1 MKTIVVIEDEQALL
15 KNIVRILSA
24 EGYNSIGAEN
34 GEVGIKLARDR
45 RPDLILCDI
54 MMPVMD
60 GYTVLAQL
68 QSTPHTALIPF
79 IFLTAKTE
87 RADIRQGIEL
97 GADDYL
103 TKPFDADELMGAIN
117 ARFRKDELQNE
128 RIQQLNEELARLRQV
143 LEAKDGLF
151 DNLSQELRRPM
162 SNINI
167 ALKMLSEQGTS
178 ESRERYIQILK
189 EEFIRELNLLDRVS
203 EMKKLLTP
211 ENVSLLRQFNMLTQ

>member
-34 GEVGIKLARDR
+34 GEAGIQLIRSHH
-45 RPDLILCDI
+45 PDLVLCDI
-54 MMPVMD
+54 MMPGMN
-60 GYTVLAQL
+60 GYAVLADL
-68 QSTPHTALIPF
+68 QSTPKTVLIPF

-87 RADIRQGIEL
+87 RSDMRQGIEL

-103 TKPFDADELMGAIN
+103 TKPFDADELIGAIE
-117 ARFRKDELQNE
+117 ARFRKDDRQKERMLELND
-128 RIQQLNEELARLRQV
+128 ELARLRQV

-162 SNINI
+162 SNINV
-167 ALKMLSEQGTS
+167 ALKMLSEKDTS

-189 EEFIRELNLLDRVS
+189 EEFTRELNLLDRVS

>member
-34 GEVGIKLARDR
+34 GEAGIQLVRAHH
-45 RPDLILCDI
+45 PDLILCDI
-54 MMPVMD
+54 MMPGMN
-60 GYTVLAQL
+60 GYDVLTEL
-68 QSTPHTALIPF
+68 QSTPETVLIPF

-103 TKPFDADELMGAIN
+103 TKPFDADELIGAIE
-117 ARFRKDELQNE
+117 ARFRKDELQKE
-128 RIQQLNEELARLRQV
+128 RMLELNDELARLRQV

-162 SNINI
+162 SNINV
-167 ALKMLSEQGTS
+167 ALKMLSEKDTS
-178 ESRERYIQILK
+178 ESRERYIQILR
-189 EEFIRELNLLDRVS
+189 EEFTRELNLLDRVS

>member
-34 GEVGIKLARDR
+34 GEAGLKLACER

-54 MMPVMD
+54 MMPGMD
-60 GYTVLAQL
+60 GYAVLEEL
-68 QSTPHTALIPF
+68 QSNPLTALIPF

-117 ARFRKDELQNE
+117 ARFRKDELQKE
-128 RIQQLNEELARLRQV
+128 RILALNDELARLRQV
-143 LEAKDGLF
+143 LEAKDDLF

-162 SNINI
+162 SNINV
-167 ALKMLSEQGTS
+167 ALKMLSEQDTP

-189 EEFIRELNLLDRVS
+189 EEFTRELNLLDRVS

>member
-34 GEVGIKLARDR
+34 GEAGIQLVRAHN
-45 RPDLILCDI
+45 PDLILCDI
-54 MMPVMD
+54 MMPGMD
-60 GYTVLAQL
+60 GYAVLAEL
-68 QSTPHTALIPF
+68 QSTAKTMLIPF
-79 IFLTAKTE
+79 VFLTAKTE

-103 TKPFDADELMGAIN
+103 TKPFDADELIGAIE
-117 ARFRKDELQNE
+117 ARFRKDELQTKRMLE
-128 RIQQLNEELARLRQV
+128 LNDELARLRQV
-143 LEAKDGLF
+143 LEAKDDLF
-151 DNLSQELRRPM
+151 ENLSQELRRPM
-162 SNINI
+162 SNINV
-167 ALKMLSEQGTS
+167 ALKMLSEQDTS

-189 EEFIRELNLLDRVS
+189 EEFTRELNLLDRVS

>member
-1 MKTIVVIEDEQALL
+1 
-15 KNIVRILSA
+15 
-24 EGYNSIGAEN
+24 
-34 GEVGIKLARDR
+34 
-45 RPDLILCDI
+45 
-54 MMPVMD
+54 MMPGMD
-60 GYTVLAQL
+60 GYAVLAEL
-68 QSTPHTALIPF
+68 QSSPQTMLIPF

-87 RADIRQGIEL
+87 RADMRQGIEL

-103 TKPFDADELMGAIN
+103 TKPFDADELIGTIE
-117 ARFRKDELQNE
+117 ARFRKDNLQKE
-128 RIQQLNEELARLRQV
+128 RILELNDELARLRQV

-151 DNLSQELRRPM
+151 ENLSQELRRPM

-167 ALKMLSEQGTS
+167 ALKMLSERDTS

-189 EEFIRELNLLDRVS
+189 EEFTRELNLLDRVS

>member
-24 EGYNSIGAEN
+24 EGYNSIGAKN
-34 GEVGIKLARDR
+34 GEEGIKLVRDH

-54 MMPVMD
+54 LMPGID
-60 GYTVLAQL
+60 GYAVLAQL
-68 QSTPHTALIPF
+68 QSMPQTALIPF

-87 RADIRQGIEL
+87 RSDVRQGIEL

-103 TKPFDADELMGAIN
+103 TKPFDADELLGAIN
-117 ARFRKDELQNE
+117 ARFRKDELQKE
-128 RIQQLNEELARLRQV
+128 RILQLNDELARLRQV

-151 DNLSQELRRPM
+151 DNLNQELRRPM

-189 EEFIRELNLLDRVS
+189 EEFTRELNLLDRVS

>member
-34 GEVGIKLARDR
+34 GEAGIQLVRAHN
-45 RPDLILCDI
+45 PDLILCDI
-54 MMPVMD
+54 MMPGMD
-60 GYTVLAQL
+60 GYAVLAEL
-68 QSTPHTALIPF
+68 QSTAKTMLIPF
-79 IFLTAKTE
+79 VFLTAKTE
-87 RADIRQGIEL
+87 RADVRQGIEL

-103 TKPFDADELMGAIN
+103 TKPFDADELIGAIE
-117 ARFRKDELQNE
+117 ARFRKDELQTKRMLE
-128 RIQQLNEELARLRQV
+128 LNDELARLRQV
-143 LEAKDGLF
+143 LEAKDDLF
-151 DNLSQELRRPM
+151 ENLSQELRRPM
-162 SNINI
+162 SNINV
-167 ALKMLSEQGTS
+167 ALKMLSEQDTS

-189 EEFIRELNLLDRVS
+189 EEFTRELNLLDRVS